1 MRCYEVCWEVSY
13 NTNRGSLQRLVVEAG
28 SAEEAERKVEQIV
41 QARHT
46 SGQFW
51 IHFNGVRVI

>member
-1 MRCYEVCWEVSY
+1 MCWEVSY